1 MATSSTDEFS
11 NTLYGAAETMSA
23 VDGAESPTFDE
34 EAPSLELS
42 VNHLA
47 DIHGW
52 FYGANGE
59 TTKLFWAQVVAQV
72 LVAIH
77 FWTGTVALP
86 GVVEGVMEQD
96 YLCIFG
102 STANFVLIMTCAVL
116 MFEVRNTVD
125 ARDSGPLAQVGVGRI
140 QITAERAKTLQK
152 LRNMEHPKSIGMA
165 ISGYVIPTVVLVG
178 LAVAGWGAQESRLFN
193 RMSALFFIPG
203 MLLLNLASGN
213 VFTISVKSAMTVVAQ
228 QVEDVIRAVSV
239 NSATTE
245 EEWERSVSAPARRL
259 VSVLRTLS
267 EAYGKGVLLTTC
279 MGCLFFLTLLLVW
292 SPTTQRNIA
301 RAGVPWL
308 GTAIATCMTS
318 GISLMIPQFMYANIS
333 GPAEISTMC
342 DRLDEALSTLRVED
356 PSAETDERVTKLKRA
371 LEGVNNGN
379 GIGFVLLGTIVNKRM
394 LNQIASAVVGVV
406 VFVLPLFITL
416 PVELDMETNQKID
429 ALSAALS
436 ALNSSIYSTCSGD

>member
-1 MATSSTDEFS
+1 MAVAPASSTDEFS
-11 NTLYGAAETMSA
+11 NALYDAAEATRA
-23 VDGAESPTFDE
+23 VDGAESPSFDDE
-34 EAPSLELS
+34 EAPHLELS

-52 FYGANGE
+52 FFGANGQ

-77 FWTGTVALP
+77 FWTGTVVLP

-102 STANFVLIMTCAVL
+102 STANFFLIMTCVVL
-116 MFEVRNTVD
+116 MFEVRSTVD
-125 ARDSGPLAQVGVGRI
+125 ARNSGPLAQVGVGHI
-140 QITAERAKTLQK
+140 QITSERAKTLQK
-152 LRNMEHPKSIGMA
+152 LRNMEHPKSISHS
-165 ISGYVIPTVVLVG
+165 IPGYAIPTVVFVG

-203 MLLLNLASGN
+203 MLLLNLSSGN
-213 VFTISVKSAMTVVAQ
+213 VFAMSVKSAMTVVAQ
-228 QVEDVIRAVSV
+228 QVEDVTRAVNV
-239 NSATTE
+239 KSAITE

-279 MGCLFFLTLLLVW
+279 MGCLFFLQLLNVW

-308 GTAIATCMTS
+308 GIAIAFCMTS
-318 GISLMIPQFMYANIS
+318 FVSIMIPNFMYDNLS

-342 DRLDEALSTLRVED
+342 DRLNEALSTLRVED
-356 PSAETDERVTKLKRA
+356 PSAETDERVTRLKRA
-371 LEGVNNGN
+371 LQGVNNGN
-379 GIGFVLLGTIVNKRM
+379 GIGFVLLGTVVNKRM

-406 VFVLPLFITL
+406 LFVLPLFITL

-429 ALSAALS
+429 ALTAAL
-436 ALNSSIYSTCSGD
+436 AVLNSTCSGH